1 LRATAPLRRATRDTS
16 PAGGGGATGFI
27 TLPAHS
33 ESRIL
38 PYTADLMY
46 AIVADVERYPDFVP
60 WCAGLRVLKR
70 ERQGGREVMIAETL
84 IGYRSLRE
92 RYTSRV
98 LLDPVARTID
108 VTQTDGPFRQLENH
122 WRFTPE
128 GANCRVDF
136 SILFEFRSRML
147 GMVAA
152 TVLGPV
158 MSRMTDA
165 FESRARELAKR

>member
-1 LRATAPLRRATRDTS
+1 
-16 PAGGGGATGFI
+16 
-27 TLPAHS
+27 LPAHS
-33 ESRIL
+33 ETRFL

-46 AIVADVERYPDFVP
+46 EIVADVERYPEFVP

-70 ERQGGREVMIAETL
+70 GREGDCEVMYAETL
-84 IGYRSLRE
+84 VGYKALRE

-98 LLDPVARTID
+98 VLDPAVRTID
-108 VTQTDGPFRQLENH
+108 VAQTEGPFRQLENH

-128 GANCRVDF
+128 REGCRVEF
-136 SILFEFRSRML
+136 SIVFEFKSRVL

-152 TVLGPV
+152 AALGPV

-165 FESRARELAKR
+165 FESRARKLSEKI